1 MEANVLNQMS
11 VSVSLAVAQPGKIR
25 NIFNKYVSWKKFKV
39 RQWFKVHQWLK
50 DKDLQNIKLIRWD
63 WYRVFISD
71 RFLTPCLSY
80 SFIIFVYN
88 HRMYSSFNLIQPNQY
103 FLFWLL
109 FFPHTLP
116 YGGEKHICV
125 AYSGLFEDFFKITMQ
140 TFCFIKYSSTS
151 ELTGHHNVI
160 LFITV
165 SGLIPWQW
173 CLPLS
178 V

>member
-1 MEANVLNQMS
+1 MILVVCNRHCENGGKCLKPDVCECKPGWYGPTCS
-11 VSVSLAVAQPGKIR
+11 TGKIR

-125 AYSGLFEDFFKITMQ
+125 AYWGLFEDFFKN
-140 TFCFIKYSSTS
+140 
-151 ELTGHHNVI
+151 HNADI
-160 LFITV
+160 LFH
-165 SGLIPWQW
+165 
-173 CLPLS
+173 
-178 V
+178 